1 MYKRQLRTHAGALST
16 LFTASTIMPALL
28 YAGTVLLYVF
38 TSRRRSTQPA
48 GDTHRAPFGRYEIPV
63 VAGALIW
70 LAYELIILI
79 GPKEFRDAQYY
90 VLGALGVGLVFYV
103 VQLILEPRAMR
114 TEPGQEP

>member
-1 MYKRQLRTHAGALST
+1 
-16 LFTASTIMPALL
+16 MP
-28 YAGTVLLYVF
+28 
-38 TSRRRSTQPA
+38 RRRGTQPA
-48 GDTHRAPFGRYEIPV
+48 GGAHRAPFGKWEIPV
-63 VAGALIW
+63 IAGALIW
-70 LAYELIILI
+70 LAYELIVLI